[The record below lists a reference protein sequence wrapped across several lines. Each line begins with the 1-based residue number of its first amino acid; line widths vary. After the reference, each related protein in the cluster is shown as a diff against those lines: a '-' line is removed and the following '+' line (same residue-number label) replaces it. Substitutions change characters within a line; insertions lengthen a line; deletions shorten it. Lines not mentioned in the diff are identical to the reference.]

1 MISLNKNLLILLVLT
16 YCYTNLF
23 AQNND
28 KKALEL
34 KNYFWK
40 ESGNDFKVTEVP
52 EKWMEKPAV
61 IIARSFEK
69 HYKKRRIGGLEY
81 FDYEHYR
88 IKIQSKKSL
97 EDYAEFSF
105 PESTTF
111 VGYGIKFYAGYK
123 IIKPDGR
130 EIEVSLDDAVVSEMK
145 VNRYELNML
154 KLAIPNLEIGDI
166 VDFYIAEEQHIPPV
180 DNYYSFDPSI
190 NVLMATY
197 PIMKQKISFNVERK
211 CYLNVKSLN
220 GAPAFVLQKKDDN
233 DVYVLEDE
241 NRENYEDSKWMH
253 PYLQLPTV
261 KFKAVFAKGAITYS
275 PLFLGKQGQ
284 LKNEVTEKEVVDFV
298 NAYLNDYSASGIY
311 LYKQVKKSLKGRT
324 DKAEMAREIFY
335 VMRNHFMIRH
345 LESDIQADKSQHP
358 SYSNYK
364 MLSALSYT
372 YSQFGI
378 DHKILAGVPRNISTI
393 KDIILENEI
402 IIAIKILDEFII
414 GDLDNYTTFGE
425 YPYMLEGTDVYSFKG
440 KSLVKVESFPISSAK
455 DNNYT
460 KELNFTIND
469 LDNDDSTVEIKNTIS
484 GHQKEDYIFQLV
496 DFYDYKNEEATKHKM
511 EPYGNPS
518 KKNTHAKYLQKKE
531 EYLEEM
537 NENRLNFLEELT
549 KADYDLEIKEVK
561 DFAIISNGR
570 HHTQPT
576 FEFNYKALIEGAVKK
591 AGNNY
596 LISIGKLLDKQLQLE
611 KKDLVRDYDIYL
623 SYPRSYNYKIVFNI
637 PLGYDIEGIEN
648 LNVTAITDF
657 GGFTSTAKITN
668 NQLIVK
674 AQKYYTTNFVEQ
686 QNWETMQS
694 FIKAAEDFNTKNVLL
709 KAN

>member
-324 DKAEMAREIFY
+324 DKAEM
-335 VMRNHFMIRH
+335 
-345 LESDIQADKSQHP
+345 
-358 SYSNYK
+358 
-364 MLSALSYT
+364 
-372 YSQFGI
+372 
-378 DHKILAGVPRNISTI
+378 
-393 KDIILENEI
+393 
-402 IIAIKILDEFII
+402 IAIKILDEFII